1 MRPACSVLAWEEYI
15 HTKQAIFSL
24 GGVTEVRKLFLALLL
39 FLLTTATAYAD
50 AAPGDTIVTYGE
62 DLTSTQKQQIQN
74 RFKAPSNAQELTV
87 TNQEEH
93 KYLDGLLSKSVIGSR
108 ALSSAMIQ
116 IAEPGQG
123 IAVETNNITWVSKA
137 MYENALATAGVKD
150 ASVKIDA
157 PFRVSG
163 TAALTGIMKAYET
176 VTGTKIDEN
185 QKKVANEEMVT
196 TAKIGEQIG
205 DKEKAAELLT
215 RLKAELAKQ
224 TGNMSD
230 DQLREMIRNV
240 ASQMGLQLSDAE
252 IESLVSI
259 LRKIQ
264 NLDIDWNKALDQISS
279 YKGQVQDFLNSNPEA
294 KSLVQEILTFLK
306 NLIDQILAW
315 FK

>member
-1 MRPACSVLAWEEYI
+1 
-15 HTKQAIFSL
+15 
-24 GGVTEVRKLFLALLL
+24 VRKLFLALLL
-39 FLLTTATAYAD
+39 FLLSTATAFAD
-50 AAPGDTIVTYGE
+50 AAPGDTIITLGN
-62 DLTSTQKQQIQN
+62 DLSPKQKEEIKK
-74 RFKAPSNAQELTV
+74 RFNASNAQEITV

-93 KYLDGLLSKSVIGSR
+93 KYLEGLLSKSVIGSR

-123 IAVETNNITWVSKA
+123 ITVETNNITWVSKA

-150 ASVKIDA
+150 ATVKIDA
-157 PFRVSG
+157 PFKVSG

-176 VTGTKIDEN
+176 VTGEKIDEN
-185 QKKVANEEMVT
+185 QKRVASEEMVT
-196 TAKIGEQIG
+196 TAKIGETIG

-224 TGNMSD
+224 TSNLSD
-230 DQLREMIRNV
+230 DQLREIIRNV
-240 ASQMGLQLSDAE
+240 AEQMGLTLSDAE

-264 NLDIDWNKALDQISS
+264 NLNIDWNKALDQISS
-279 YKGQVQDFLNSNPEA
+279 YKGQIQDFLNNNPEA

-306 NLIDQILAW
+306 SLIDKILSW
-315 FK
+315 FS

>member
-1 MRPACSVLAWEEYI
+1 MHKLFFHW
-15 HTKQAIFSL
+15 

-50 AAPGDTIVTYGE
+50 AAPGDTIVTYGK
-62 DLTSTQKQQIQN
+62 DLTSTQKQQIQS
-74 RFKAPSNAQELTV
+74 RFGAPSNAQELTV

-116 IAEPGQG
+116 LAEPGQG
-123 IAVETNNITWVSKA
+123 IHVETNNITWVSKA

-150 ASVKIDA
+150 ANVKIDA

-224 TGNMSD
+224 TGNMTD

-240 ASQMGLQLSDAE
+240 ANQMGLQLSDAE

-264 NLDIDWNKALDQISS
+264 DLNIDWNKALDQISS

-315 FK
+315 FR

>member
-1 MRPACSVLAWEEYI
+1 
-15 HTKQAIFSL
+15 
-24 GGVTEVRKLFLALLL
+24 VRKLFLALLL
-39 FLLTTATAYAD
+39 FLLSTATAFAD
-50 AAPGDTIVTYGE
+50 AAPGDTIITLGN
-62 DLTSTQKQQIQN
+62 DLSPKQKEEIKK
-74 RFKAPSNAQELTV
+74 RFNAPNAQEITV

-93 KYLDGLLSKSVIGSR
+93 KYLEGLLSKSVIGSR

-123 IAVETNNITWVSKA
+123 ITVETNNITWVSKA

-150 ASVKIDA
+150 ATVKIDA
-157 PFRVSG
+157 PFKVSG

-176 VTGTKIDEN
+176 VTGEKIDEN
-185 QKKVANEEMVT
+185 QKRVASEEMVT
-196 TAKIGEQIG
+196 TAKIGETIG

-224 TGNMSD
+224 TSNLSD

-240 ASQMGLQLSDAE
+240 AEQMGLTLSDAE

-279 YKGQVQDFLNSNPEA
+279 YKGQIQDFLNNNPEA

-306 NLIDQILAW
+306 SLIDKILSW
-315 FK
+315 FS

>member
-1 MRPACSVLAWEEYI
+1 M
-15 HTKQAIFSL
+15 
-24 GGVTEVRKLFLALLL
+24 TEVRKLFLALLL

-50 AAPGDTIVTYGE
+50 AAPGDTIVTYGHN
-62 DLTSTQKQQIQN
+62 LTPAQKEQIKG
-74 RFKAPSNAQELTV
+74 RFGAPSGAQEITV

-93 KYLDGLLSKSVIGSR
+93 KYLDGLLSKSVIGTR

-116 IAEPGQG
+116 VAEQG
-123 IAVETNNITWVSKA
+123 NGINVQTNNITWVSKA

-150 ASVKIDA
+150 AIVKIDA
-157 PFRVSG
+157 PSPVSG

-185 QKKVANEEMVT
+185 QKKVASEEMVT
-196 TAKIGEQIG
+196 TAKIGDQIG

-240 ASQMGLQLSDAE
+240 ANQMGLQLSDSE

-264 NLDIDWNKALDQISS
+264 NLNIDWNKTLDQISS
-279 YKGQVQDFLNSNPEA
+279 YKGQIQDFLNNNPEA
-294 KSLVQEILTFLK
+294 KSLVQEILQFLK
-306 NLIDQILAW
+306 NLIDQILSW

>member
-1 MRPACSVLAWEEYI
+1 
-15 HTKQAIFSL
+15 
-24 GGVTEVRKLFLALLL
+24 VRKLFLALLL
-39 FLLTTATAYAD
+39 FLLSTATAFAD
-50 AAPGDTIVTYGE
+50 AAPGDTIVTYGQ
-62 DLTSTQKQQIQN
+62 DLKPAQKEQIQN
-74 RFKAPSNAQELTV
+74 RFNAPSGAQEITV

-93 KYLDGLLSKSVIGSR
+93 KYLDGLLNKSVIGSR

-116 IAEPGQG
+116 IAEPGKG
-123 IAVETNNITWVSKA
+123 ITVETNNITWVSKA

-150 ASVKIDA
+150 ATVKIDA
-157 PFRVSG
+157 PSPVSG

-176 VTGTKIDEN
+176 VTGEKIDEN

-196 TAKIGEQIG
+196 TAKIGETIG

-224 TGNMSD
+224 TSNLSD

-240 ASQMGLQLSDAE
+240 ADQMGLQLSDAE

-264 NLDIDWNKALDQISS
+264 NLNIDWNKTLDQISS
-279 YKGQVQDFLNSNPEA
+279 YKGQVQDFLNNNPEA
-294 KSLVQEILTFLK
+294 KSLVQEILLFLK